1 MSFFYLVQHNY
12 WMYFGLLSR
21 VYLLCLT
28 TYPKYTAS
36 TLQERY
42 RNNKKG
48 LPLYFS
54 FSFFK
59 SSFSGY
65 HIVFKYKSEWFKVF
79 PSFRDSCVNAQW
91 LLLLT
96 SVLFKREEYVCACL
110 CVSMSVC
117 PRVLSSSVTF
127 TQLRITWKKCIIF
140 NIRLKPDEWET
151 ALGSNCCRRV

>member
-1 MSFFYLVQHNY
+1 MVITTGSGIYIAKLWFFQLESISVLIFMSAIVGIQCQQNYSNDTYILIQDSLSFFYLVQHNY

-54 FSFFK
+54 FSFLNHH
-59 SSFSGY
+59 SLVIILCLNTNQSDS
-65 HIVFKYKSEWFKVF
+65 KYFHNSKIH
-79 PSFRDSCVNAQW
+79 
-91 LLLLT
+91 
-96 SVLFKREEYVCACL
+96 VL
-110 CVSMSVC
+110 M
-117 PRVLSSSVTF
+117 LSDYYY
-127 TQLRITWKKCIIF
+127 QRAI
-140 NIRLKPDEWET
+140 
-151 ALGSNCCRRV
+151 

>member
-1 MSFFYLVQHNY
+1 MLSNRKLQHCASGQNYGHYHREWYLYSKTLVFPTRVYKCINFHVSYSWNIVLVELFKWHLNFKPRQFVIFYLVQHNY

-79 PSFRDSCVNAQW
+79 P
-91 LLLLT
+91 
-96 SVLFKREEYVCACL
+96 
-110 CVSMSVC
+110 
-117 PRVLSSSVTF
+117 
-127 TQLRITWKKCIIF
+127 
-140 NIRLKPDEWET
+140 
-151 ALGSNCCRRV
+151 